1 MTMTWAKEGVKLSV
15 PKFARGGKKMPR
27 VRGFIRKGGV
37 RVKGFTKAAPKLST
51 AERARRAGV
60 AKRVLLPAGIKAVGQ
75 RGFEET
81 VKKLRGKRG
90 IESPEKLAGW
100 LKSKAFKRGQLSP
113 AHKYRG
119 RKGFRK
125 FTKAS
130 ARMTRA
136 DYRAYLRER
145 RQRRAKRIGV

>member
-1 MTMTWAKEGVKLSV
+1 MTVSWTKEGVRLST

-37 RVKGFTKAAPKLST
+37 RVKGFTKAAPKLSA

-90 IESPEKLAGW
+90 IESPEKLAGY
-100 LKSKAFKRGQLSP
+100 LKKRALEAGQLSP
-113 AHKYRG
+113 THKYRG

-125 FTKAS
+125 FPKAL
-130 ARMTRA
+130 ARMTKA
-136 DYRAYLRER
+136 DYRTYLRER